1 MIAAIPARVCADRPI
16 PVTSG
21 CALCSPFEGQAL
33 RVPSPRQNAFSA
45 LISAS
50 LRLRGEWTAP
60 LLLFANLHV
69 ARRLGVLLVPLRGL
83 CAVGHIEDAERYRDI
98 HLGQIVVVQLL
109 PFVAGLV
116 VIGEDVADGYRGGRD
131 AGVGEG
137 GVVAAAEE
145 RVAIPLV
152 LDHLH

>member
-45 LISAS
+45 LISALS
-50 LRLRGEWTAP
+50 LCGEWTAP

-69 ARRLGVLLVPLRGL
+69 ARRLGVRLVPLRGL

-98 HLGQIVVVQLL
+98 HLCQIVVVQLL

-116 VIGEDVADGYRGGRD
+116 VIGEDVADG
-131 AGVGEG
+131 
-137 GVVAAAEE
+137 
-145 RVAIPLV
+145 
-152 LDHLH
+152 